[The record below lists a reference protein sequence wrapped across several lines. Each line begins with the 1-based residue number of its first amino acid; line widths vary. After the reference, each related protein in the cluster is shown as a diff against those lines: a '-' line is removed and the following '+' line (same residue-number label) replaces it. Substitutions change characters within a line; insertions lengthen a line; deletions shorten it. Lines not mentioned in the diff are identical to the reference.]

1 MEKKIVHIEIPVKD
15 LEKAK
20 EFYEIIFD
28 WKVEIDT
35 GMPGYAFFTTGEE
48 GVGGAFDQSDKVAK
62 GEIML
67 HIQTDNIQN
76 TLKKINSEGGK
87 TIQEKTKIS
96 KEYGFYA
103 IFEDVF
109 GNLLGLWSQK

>member
-15 LEKAK
+15 LQKAK
-20 EFYEIIFD
+20 EFYEAVFN

-35 GMPGYAFFTTGEE
+35 GMPGYGFFTTGEE
-48 GVGGAFDQSDKVAK
+48 GVGGAFDQSDKTAK

-67 HIQTDNIQN
+67 HIQTDDIPK
-76 TLKKINSEGGK
+76 TLEKINAKGGK
-87 TIQEKTKIS
+87 TIREKTEIS

-103 IFEDVF
+103 IFEDIF
-109 GNLLGLWSQK
+109 GNVLGLWSQK